1 MEIQMILLHNK
12 NLLTEN
18 ELYAGVPK
26 SFPERYLKA
35 HIEEIVLI
43 KLGHKKPWQFLEI
56 EEVTPNDNMQAVRS

>member
-1 MEIQMILLHNK
+1 MNLREVLTDNEIYQ
-12 NLLTEN
+12 
-18 ELYAGVPK
+18 GVPK
-26 SFPERYLKA
+26 SFPARYLRE

>member
-1 MEIQMILLHNK
+1 MK

-18 ELYAGVPK
+18 ELYFGVPK
-26 SFPERYLKA
+26 SFPGHYLKT

-56 EEVTPNDNMQAVRS
+56 EDVTPDNMHEKEVEDGM